1 LRITETKMLAEAKA
15 NLARAQA
22 ALLTAAAMRDE
33 AKLRLDRMTI
43 KAPSEGLVYRRRVS
57 PGSKMMLGMDDEAS
71 AQALALYDPQKLQ
84 VRVDVPLA
92 EAGNVSVGQGA
103 EVTVEVLRD
112 MVFKGTVTRITNEA
126 DIQKNTLQVKVR
138 IDNPAPELKP
148 EMLARVQFLSTASKE
163 KSGAA
168 LRAFAPESALQK
180 EGSITVAWVVDKGRS
195 VAVRRTVVLGT
206 AKREGWV
213 EVTSGLQPGD
223 SVIVSDTA
231 SLHEGERIRVIDAG
245 SSAGQGGE
253 HHGSH

>member
-1 LRITETKMLAEAKA
+1 MLEEAKA

-33 AKLRLDRMTI
+33 ARLRFDRTTI
-43 KAPSEGLVYRRRVS
+43 KAPSDGLVYRRRVS
-57 PGSKMMLGMDDEAS
+57 PGSKMMLAMDDEAS
-71 AQALALYDPQKLQ
+71 AQAVALYDPQKLQ

-92 EAGNVSVGQGA
+92 EAASVSVGQSA
-103 EVTVEVLRD
+103 EVSVEVLRV

-138 IDNPAPELKP
+138 IENPAAEIKP
-148 EMLARVQFLSTASKE
+148 EMLARVQFLSSSGGT
-163 KSGAA
+163 KSSGT

-195 VAVRRTVVLGT
+195 VALRRTVNVGT
-206 AKREGWV
+206 AKREGWI

-223 SVIVSDTA
+223 SIIIGETA
-231 SLHEGERIRVIDAG
+231 SLRDGERIRIIDSG
-245 SSAGQGGE
+245 SGATQGGE